1 MARFFI
7 ERPIFAWVIS
17 IIIMLGGVLA
27 IYTLPVAQYP
37 AIVLPE
43 VQISATY
50 PGASAATVDST
61 VTQIIE
67 QNMNGIDNLLY
78 MSSNSDSSG
87 RAEIRLTFT
96 ADANHDIAQVQ
107 AQNNLQLATPQ
118 LPLEVQQQGISV
130 TKSTST
136 FLMVIGFYSK
146 DGGMTDA
153 DIADYVDS
161 NLKDSLARVPGVGQ
175 VELFGSPKAM
185 RIWVDPAKL
194 TNYALTIGDIA
205 AALREQNV
213 QISAGQMGGVPA
225 PGSPADFG
233 TFVTA
238 EIAKWGGVIR
248 REGLQM
254 DAT

>member
-17 IIIMLGGVLA
+17 IIIMLGGLLA

-43 VQISATY
+43 VNISATY

-78 MSSNSDSSG
+78 MTSTSDSSG
-87 RAEIRLTFT
+87 RAEIKLTFT
-96 ADANHDIAQVQ
+96 ASANHDIAQVQ
-107 AQNNLQLATPQ
+107 AQNKLQLATPQ

-130 TKSTST
+130 TKSTAT
-136 FLMVIGFYSK
+136 FLMVIGFYSA
-146 DGGMTDA
+146 DGSMNDA
-153 DIADYVDS
+153 DISDYVDS

-175 VELFGSPKAM
+175 VELFGSPKSM
-185 RIWVDPAKL
+185 RIWVEPAKL
-194 TNYALTIGDIA
+194 TN
-205 AALREQNV
+205 
-213 QISAGQMGGVPA
+213 
-225 PGSPADFG
+225 
-233 TFVTA
+233 
-238 EIAKWGGVIR
+238 
-248 REGLQM
+248 
-254 DAT
+254 